1 MKTLIFVED
10 IVEAQELVLK
20 IKKKVI
26 KNNDLLIITLNPN
39 IQSYKISSSI
49 MLEAFFMEYRINSQ
63 CIKKT

>member
-26 KNNDLLIITLNPN
+26 KNNDLLIIT
-39 IQSYKISSSI
+39 
-49 MLEAFFMEYRINSQ
+49 
-63 CIKKT
+63 